1 MPMAVAVLAKPRSRA
16 KAIVLGA
23 VMGIIEAMGRQG
35 RAQRLLEPAALEAVP
50 TAIGTPRGRRAWRAC
65 RSEAVLAPVRA
76 GAAEALCAHV
86 PLKRSAPVI
95 FAPEAAGDPEH
106 TAVRRLRAL
115 AQTVRAW

>member
-1 MPMAVAVLAKPRSRA
+1 
-16 KAIVLGA
+16 
-23 VMGIIEAMGRQG
+23 
-35 RAQRLLEPAALEAVP
+35 
-50 TAIGTPRGRRAWRAC
+50 
-65 RSEAVLAPVRA
+65 VLAPVRA